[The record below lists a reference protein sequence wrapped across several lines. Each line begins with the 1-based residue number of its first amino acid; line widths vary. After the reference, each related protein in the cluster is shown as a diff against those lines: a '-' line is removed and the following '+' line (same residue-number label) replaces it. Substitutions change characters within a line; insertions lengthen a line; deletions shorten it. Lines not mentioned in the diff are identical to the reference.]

1 MMRMS
6 QPCHREQRLK
16 GRAPQST
23 EVLSPA
29 RQTQRDTRPR
39 SASWDHACTKK
50 CLGTKTP
57 PHAQWGGTAGAGVSG
72 IQCLPE
78 TSKPQGPP
86 LT

>member
-29 RQTQRDTRPR
+29 RQTQSDTRPR

-57 PHAQWGGTAGAGVSG
+57 HAQCGGTGGGGVGGGLWDSV
-72 IQCLPE
+72 
-78 TSKPQGPP
+78 PP
-86 LT
+86 